1 MRRPASSSALN
12 LCIRDS
18 TMQAPTLELARHS
31 RNEGAL
37 LLHSAP
43 FTNHS
48 VYLLVPGV
56 HAKRSESN
64 THHRPNV
71 SSLQGLRERK
81 SWESTPFMESSGFPG
96 GASGKESTCQCRKRK
111 RCGFNPWVGK
121 IPWRRKSNPLQDS
134 CLENPMVRGAWWATD
149 HGVVKNDT

>member
-1 MRRPASSSALN
+1 MRIPASSSALN
-12 LCIRDS
+12 LCVRDS

-31 RNEGAL
+31 RNEGTL

-56 HAKRSESN
+56 HAKCSESN
-64 THHRPNV
+64 THHKPNV
-71 SSLQGLRERK
+71 SSLQGLKERK
-81 SWESTPFMESSGFPG
+81 SQESTPFMESSGFPG
-96 GASGKESTCQCRKRK
+96 GASGKESTCQCRRRK
-111 RCGFNPWVGK
+111 RCGFNPWVRK

-149 HGVVKNDT
+149 HAVVKNDT